1 MSKHPE
7 KRMVKFLHDHHV
19 LTLATSQN
27 NQPWCAN
34 CFYVYLEEENCFV
47 FTSDYE
53 TKHIRDIQEQDLVAG
68 SVVLE
73 THIIGK
79 IQGIQF
85 RGKIY
90 KAENEI
96 LKKSKK
102 AYLKKFPVAM
112 LMETTLWVVKLT
124 YLKMTDN
131 RLGFGKKIVW
141 NEELRAESKEQR
153 AKGDWAIER

>member
-1 MSKHPE
+1 MNKYPE
-7 KRMVKFLHDHHV
+7 KRMVDFINKHHV
-19 LTLATSQN
+19 LTLATSKN

-73 THIIGK
+73 THIVGK

-90 KAENEI
+90 KPEKEM

-102 AYLKKFPVAM
+102 VYLKKYPIAM
-112 LMETTLWVVKLT
+112 LMETTLWVVRLT

-141 NEELRAESKEQR
+141 DEEAWGR
-153 AKGDWAIER
+153 KGEGATGRPNR

>member
-1 MSKHPE
+1 
-7 KRMVKFLHDHHV
+7 MVEFINSHHV
-19 LTLATSQN
+19 LTLATSKK

-34 CFYVYLEEENCFV
+34 CFYVYLEEENSFV

-53 TKHIRDIQEQDLVAG
+53 TKHIRDILEQDLVAG

-90 KAENEI
+90 RPENEM

-102 AYLKKFPVAM
+102 AYLKKFPIAM
-112 LMETTLWVVKLT
+112 LMETTLWVVRLT

-141 NEELRAESKEQR
+141 NEEEVCSK
-153 AKGDWAIER
+153 

>member
-1 MSKHPE
+1 MSECPE
-7 KRMVKFLHDHHV
+7 KRMVKFINSHHV

-73 THIIGK
+73 THIVGK

-90 KAENEI
+90 KPENEM

-102 AYLKKFPVAM
+102 AYLKKFPITM

-124 YLKMTDN
+124 YFKMTDN

-141 NEELRAESKEQR
+141 NEELRAESKEKR
-153 AKGDWAIER
+153 AT